1 MAQTTCVW
9 VGMSITP
16 NSILKIQKANSEI
29 FGCMTWHECGLGT
42 EYNP

>member
-1 MAQTTCVW
+1 MAQTMRVW

-29 FGCMTWHECGLGT
+29 FGCMKWHKMWIRDRI
-42 EYNP
+42 